1 MITLRLASPAPQ
13 PSGSASIRAMP
24 TAIGEGFRGPGGRLG
39 YLLRQAQH
47 ALWLALEDA
56 LRPLG
61 ITAAGFGVLRLV
73 EVEPGSSGADLA
85 SDSMYRPQATHEML
99 VALEAAGLIER
110 PADPRDK
117 RRRRVYLTPR
127 GAEVLA
133 EAHRRAIAIEERMMA
148 GLTEAERCQF
158 RTWLVHAAAALD
170 PAQEGQPRDAGR
182 LRGTSRLWQ
191 CSHCG
196 VHHARDRR
204 PSIAR

>member
-1 MITLRLASPAPQ
+1 MIKLRLPLPGPQ
-13 PSGSASIRAMP
+13 PSRSANIRAVP
-24 TAIGEGFRGPGGRLG
+24 TAIGEGFRGPDGRLG

-73 EVEPGSSGADLA
+73 EVEPGASGADLA
-85 SDSMYRPQATHEML
+85 FDSMYRPQATHEML
-99 VALEAAGLIER
+99 VALETAGLVER
-110 PADPRDK
+110 PADARDK

-148 GLTEAERCQF
+148 GLTEPERCQF
-158 RTWLVHAAAALD
+158 RTWLAQAAAALD
-170 PAQEGQPRDAGR
+170 PAQEGQPPNSGR
-182 LRGTSRLWQ
+182 PPELRPGR
-191 CSHCG
+191 
-196 VHHARDRR
+196 
-204 PSIAR
+204 